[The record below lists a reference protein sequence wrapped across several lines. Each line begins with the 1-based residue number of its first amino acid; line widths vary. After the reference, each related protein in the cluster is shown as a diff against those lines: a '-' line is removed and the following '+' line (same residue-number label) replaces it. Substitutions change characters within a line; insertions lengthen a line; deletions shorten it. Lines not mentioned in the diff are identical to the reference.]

1 MTSPVVALLLGLV
14 LVAAAVW
21 LLLRQRSQGGGGDS
35 SSFIPTPTSERS
47 HSSRGTERA
56 SDDPAVAARH
66 DGTAADR
73 HSGNAADRH
82 GDNAAAY
89 LGGKPSAG
97 SARESGPDAA
107 PQEEYLGLEPEVAPT
122 EEMEEIIENTPAGV
136 LEIDRSAERDAASA
150 SKNFDV
156 LSGGRRKRR
165 AWAQAHECEY
175 VKTDAHVAEDW
186 PQLVLG
192 RVEQESGE
200 TPVLR
205 DVVSGFFRGY
215 PVIIG
220 DVNRSTVLAMRRAEP
235 SPAHVVYTVHGELPH
250 GLRRAER
257 CDHDPYFAFTN
268 DIRALDRMLDD
279 RVLDGLAALSQVAD
293 HIEWQGRWLYVR
305 ISRKLDTSVWDQIL
319 PHQFHMANAAMVL
332 PPMYSNVPLE
342 FERADPTR
350 AVPGSDWSI
359 ATARDSHFELPDA
372 AAEDAAASK
381 TAAEAEAETRSETGS
396 EVVAEI
402 GAESRSDA
410 AANTVDGVA
419 QNRPGYLRAVPDA
432 GVNSAHA
439 DHSGANADRFG
450 AAGDETGGDQAGSG
464 ETGQDADE
472 SDPAGSTTSTD
483 SAGVAHTSVPDPH
496 NPDITRPAAKV
507 VFPTRSRSRT
517 EGDMEDYSASHL
529 TEETHTLP
537 KLGEDPDHINP
548 STAQRPH
555 VLRADAGTKA
565 TIFDDVDEPDVD
577 YVEPEFDRPGE
588 EAVGAAASG
597 SQDEEPRD
605 EITQADVLASRR
617 QDKNTGKHRAP
628 DARHARPEPIEP
640 VEIETVDAE
649 IVDINHNKNNF

>member
-56 SDDPAVAARH
+56 SDDPAAAARH
-66 DGTAADR
+66 DGTAASR
-73 HSGNAADRH
+73 HS
-82 GDNAAAY
+82 
-89 LGGKPSAG
+89 GKPSAG
-97 SARESGPDAA
+97 SAGESGSDAA

-122 EEMEEIIENTPAGV
+122 EEMEGIIENTPAGV
-136 LEIDRSAERDAASA
+136 LEIDRSAEREAASA

-175 VKTDAHVAEDW
+175 VKTDAHVADDW

-293 HIEWQGRWLYVR
+293 HIEWEGRWLYVR

-350 AVPGSDWSI
+350 AVPGSEWSI
-359 ATARDSHFELPDA
+359 PTARDSRFELPDA
-372 AAEDAAASK
+372 AAEDAAAG
-381 TAAEAEAETRSETGS
+381 EAEAETCSETGS
-396 EVVAEI
+396 EVVAET

-410 AANTVDGVA
+410 AANTADGAA

-432 GVNSAHA
+432 GANSAHA
-439 DHSGANADRFG
+439 DRSGASADRSG
-450 AAGDETGGDQAGSG
+450 AVDDEVGGDQAGSG

-472 SDPAGSTTSTD
+472 SDPAGSTASTD
-483 SAGVAHTSVPDPH
+483 SAGAAHTSVPDPH

-507 VFPTRSRSRT
+507 VFPTRARSRT

-537 KLGEDPDHINP
+537 KLGEDPDHISP

-588 EAVGAAASG
+588 EAGGAAASG
-597 SQDEEPRD
+597 PRDEEPRD
-605 EITQADVLASRR
+605 EMTQADVLASRR
-617 QDKNTGKHRAP
+617 REKNTGKHRAP